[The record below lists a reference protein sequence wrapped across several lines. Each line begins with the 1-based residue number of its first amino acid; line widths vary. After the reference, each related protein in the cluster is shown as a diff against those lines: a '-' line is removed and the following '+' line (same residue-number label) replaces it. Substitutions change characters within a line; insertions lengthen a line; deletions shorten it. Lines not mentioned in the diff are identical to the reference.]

1 MKIEKWK
8 TISREVD
15 FKAKVF
21 RYVKIKSQS
30 PTTGEIGEFDIV
42 QCYNW
47 VNVIAITVDQQI
59 VLIKQYRHGVDDVTV
74 EIPGGAVDIGED
86 VQLAARRE
94 LREET
99 GYTSSNWKFLGRVA
113 ANPAFMSNYCTTY
126 LALDAVKTHD
136 QELDPFEEIE
146 VYLRDKKDLPQ
157 IVSSGE
163 INHSLVIAALY
174 FFMAEVSTDV

>member
-8 TISREVD
+8 TINSEVGLR
-15 FKAKVF
+15 AKVF
-21 RYVKIKSQS
+21 RYLKIKSQS
-30 PTTGEIGEFDIV
+30 PTTGEIGDFDIV

-47 VNVIAITVDQQI
+47 VNVIAITPDQKI
-59 VLIKQYRHGVDDVTV
+59 ILVKQYRHGTDEVTV

-86 VQLAARRE
+86 FLVAARRE

-99 GYTSSNWKFLGRVA
+99 GYTSNNWKFLGRVA
-113 ANPAFMSNYCTTY
+113 ANPAFMSNHCSTY
-126 LALDAVKTHD
+126 LALDAVKTHE

-146 VYLRDKKDLPQ
+146 VYLREKRELDQMVEL
-157 IVSSGE
+157 GE

-174 FFMAEVSTDV
+174 FLQRN

>member
-8 TISREVD
+8 TINSEVGLR
-15 FKAKVF
+15 AKVF
-21 RYVKIKSQS
+21 RYLKVKSQS
-30 PTTGEIGEFDIV
+30 PTTGEIGDFDIV

-47 VNVIAITVDQQI
+47 VNVIALTPDQKI
-59 VLIKQYRHGVDDVTV
+59 ILVKQYRHGTDEVTV

-86 VQLAARRE
+86 FQLAAMRE

-99 GYTSSNWKFLGRVA
+99 GYTSNNWKLLGRVA
-113 ANPAFMSNYCTTY
+113 ANPAFMSNHCSTY
-126 LALDAVKTHD
+126 LALDAVKTHE

-146 VYLRDKKDLPQ
+146 VYLRDKEDLDQ
-157 IVSSGE
+157 MVESAE

-174 FFMAEVSTDV
+174 FLKRN

>member
-8 TISREVD
+8 TISSEVA
-15 FKAKVF
+15 FTAKVF
-21 RYVKIKSQS
+21 RYVKVKSQS
-30 PTTGEIGEFDIV
+30 PTTGEIGDFDIV

-47 VNVIAITVDQQI
+47 VNIIAITPDQQV
-59 VLIKQYRHGVDDVTV
+59 VLVKQYRHGADAVTV

-86 VQLAARRE
+86 LEIAAKRE

-99 GYTSSNWKFLGRVA
+99 GYSSNNWRLLGTVA
-113 ANPAFMSNYCTTY
+113 ANPAFMINQCTTY

-146 VYLRDKKDLPQ
+146 VYLRDKKDLTSL
-157 IVSSGE
+157 VSSGE

-174 FFMAEVSTDV
+174 FFKAADGCA

>member
-8 TISREVD
+8 TINSEVGLR
-15 FKAKVF
+15 AKVF
-21 RYVKIKSQS
+21 RYLKVKSQS
-30 PTTGEIGEFDIV
+30 PTTGEIGDFDIV

-47 VNVIAITVDQQI
+47 VNVIALTPDQKI
-59 VLIKQYRHGVDDVTV
+59 ILVKQYRHGTDEVTV

-86 VQLAARRE
+86 LQLAAMRE

-99 GYTSSNWKFLGRVA
+99 GYTSNNWKRLGRVA
-113 ANPAFMSNYCTTY
+113 ANPAFMSNHCTTFI
-126 LALDAVKTHD
+126 ALDTVKTHK

-146 VYLRDKKDLPQ
+146 VYLRDKEDLDKM
-157 IVSSGE
+157 VESGE

-174 FFMAEVSTDV
+174 FLKRN